1 MHPADDIA
9 RATLLKFAHTYLD
22 DEKVVEL
29 ITENRQKLLEMPLLD
44 LTERLFTELHLG
56 EIEDMKVQSAYV
68 CAFYDKLN
76 SFLTDNSSDIEAFLQ
91 EWENNLHEKSI
102 HSDGIEGIR
111 LITIHKSKGLEFD
124 HVIMPYCDWQ
134 LEKANTIWCTPQE
147 APYNELPLVPVDF
160 SAKQMKGSIYEDDY
174 HHEHLQNIVD
184 NLNLLYVAFT
194 RASHNLY
201 VFGKR
206 ASTAY
211 RSGIIEKSLETVA
224 EKLKQNA
231 EKEAYEML
239 TDAVNVELEGIGT
252 DSKTNDILF
261 KYGEPVVPKQKVEM
275 EMKINRNVFTMPAEM
290 MQIDINVSPK
300 LPEFRQSNKSRDLI
314 KGDEQEEQQ
323 KFYIK
328 MGTVLHSLFS
338 TIRTRDDIEG
348 ALKQLELDGVL
359 YDENISRDR
368 VEKMI
373 RKRLES
379 DKVSDWFSD
388 RWNVFNECSIISTDK
403 DGNMV
408 EHRPDR
414 VMKDEHETVVVD
426 FKFGKPKPEYHDQI
440 KGYMKL
446 LESMGHAHV
455 KGYLWY
461 VYPNKIQEVL

>member
-1 MHPADDIA
+1 MP
-9 RATLLKFAHTYLD
+9 TYAPFHH
-22 DEKVVEL
+22 K
-29 ITENRQKLLEMPLLD
+29 
-44 LTERLFTELHLG
+44 
-56 EIEDMKVQSAYV
+56 S
-68 CAFYDKLN
+68 N

-91 EWENNLHEKSI
+91 EWENNLHEKASI
-102 HSDGIEGIR
+102 VTASRASDSSPSTR
-111 LITIHKSKGLEFD
+111 VRDWNSTMSSCS
-124 HVIMPYCDWQ
+124 YCDWQ
-134 LEKANTIWCTPQE
+134 LEKANTIWRTPQE

-252 DSKTNDILF
+252 DSKTNDIIF

-300 LPEFRQSNKSRDLI
+300 LPEFRQSNK
-314 KGDEQEEQQ
+314 KP
-323 KFYIK
+323 
-328 MGTVLHSLFS
+328 
-338 TIRTRDDIEG
+338 
-348 ALKQLELDGVL
+348 
-359 YDENISRDR
+359 
-368 VEKMI
+368 
-373 RKRLES
+373 
-379 DKVSDWFSD
+379 
-388 RWNVFNECSIISTDK
+388 
-403 DGNMV
+403 
-408 EHRPDR
+408 RPHQR
-414 VMKDEHETVVVD
+414 R
-426 FKFGKPKPEYHDQI
+426 
-440 KGYMKL
+440 
-446 LESMGHAHV
+446 
-455 KGYLWY
+455 
-461 VYPNKIQEVL
+461 

>member
-1 MHPADDIA
+1 
-9 RATLLKFAHTYLD
+9 
-22 DEKVVEL
+22 
-29 ITENRQKLLEMPLLD
+29 
-44 LTERLFTELHLG
+44 
-56 EIEDMKVQSAYV
+56 
-68 CAFYDKLN
+68 
-76 SFLTDNSSDIEAFLQ
+76 
-91 EWENNLHEKSI
+91 
-102 HSDGIEGIR
+102 
-111 LITIHKSKGLEFD
+111 
-124 HVIMPYCDWQ
+124 
-134 LEKANTIWCTPQE
+134 
-147 APYNELPLVPVDF
+147 
-160 SAKQMKGSIYEDDY
+160 
-174 HHEHLQNIVD
+174 
-184 NLNLLYVAFT
+184 
-194 RASHNLY
+194 
-201 VFGKR
+201 
-206 ASTAY
+206 
-211 RSGIIEKSLETVA
+211 
-224 EKLKQNA
+224 
-231 EKEAYEML
+231 
-239 TDAVNVELEGIGT
+239 
-252 DSKTNDILF
+252 
-261 KYGEPVVPKQKVEM
+261 
-275 EMKINRNVFTMPAEM
+275 MKINRNVFTMPAEM

-388 RWNVFNECSIISTDK
+388 RWKVFNECSIISTDK

-440 KGYMKL
+440 KGYMQL

-461 VYPNKIQEVL
+461 VYPNKIEEVL